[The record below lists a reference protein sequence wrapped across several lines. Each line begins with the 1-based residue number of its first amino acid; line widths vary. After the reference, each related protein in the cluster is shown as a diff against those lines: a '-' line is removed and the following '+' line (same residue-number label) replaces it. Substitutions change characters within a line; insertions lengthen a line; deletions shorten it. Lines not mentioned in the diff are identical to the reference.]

1 MKRILLILS
10 FVCVTV
16 GLSAQPAARRQQAQQ
31 QRQSNADNLTTR
43 ARVAFPTA
51 ASMSEDVV
59 WRRDIY
65 RELDLNTEANSGLYY
80 PVEPIGTQMNL
91 FTYIFKLMMTGQIKA
106 YEYRLDGNE
115 VFNDSSRVKPLA
127 FLDNY
132 HIYYERV
139 DGRVHLDN
147 SDIPSREVTSYY
159 IKESAYYDQSNSSF
173 HTKVIALCPIMSR
186 EDDFGDGAAKYPLF
200 WVKYDD
206 LAPFI
211 SKQMIM
217 TSNRN
222 NAATM
227 SVDDYFTKNMYRG
240 KIYKTTNMLGQT
252 LAQYCNTEE
261 ALTAEQ
267 KRIEKE
273 LVDFEKNIWG
283 DQARKDSLDSIAKIE
298 TPKAKKEARKNRR
311 ASSGSK
317 SNVKASKP
325 AKSSAPKSSSS
336 ARVSVRRERH

>member
-10 FVCVTV
+10 IVCVTV
-16 GLSAQPAARRQQAQQ
+16 GMSAQPASRRQAQQ
-31 QRQSNADNLTTR
+31 QRQSNAENLTTR

-115 VFNDSSRVKPLA
+115 VFSDSSRVKPLA

-283 DQARKDSLDSIAKIE
+283 DPAKKDSLDSIAKIE
-298 TPKAKKEARKNRR
+298 TPKAKKEAKKTRKV
-311 ASSGSK
+311 ASDSK
-317 SNVKASKP
+317 TKVKASKP
-325 AKSSAPKSSSS
+325 AKSSSSSS
-336 ARVSVRRERH
+336 SSPRVSVRRERH